1 MYQGYFFHFLGSSW
15 SKISGIEWYWVSF
28 GKLFCSQTR
37 QHVPGGTARNLR
49 CWLSTSSSTVEMTGA
64 NLKPA
69 QQKNNRRVQNKY
81 STNFHVF
88 ILIYNKEMSK
98 KINKWEFN
106 NGHSTRWLFL
116 SSVSRLNWN
125 LECQKY
131 SCLVMCALN
140 LSAHF

>member
-1 MYQGYFFHFLGSSW
+1 
-15 SKISGIEWYWVSF
+15 
-28 GKLFCSQTR
+28 
-37 QHVPGGTARNLR
+37 
-49 CWLSTSSSTVEMTGA
+49 MTGA

-106 NGHSTRWLFL
+106 NGHFTRCLFL